1 MQVGGIVV
9 PRFYFDVWEGAKL
22 TPDEAGRELDSLE
35 AAERVATEA
44 VADIGRDRLPKGNA
58 CAVTVELRDEHRQR
72 VLMVT
77 VSMEIHR
84 MDPAPELLR
93 A

>member
-1 MQVGGIVV
+1 
-9 PRFYFDVWEGAKL
+9 
-22 TPDEAGRELDSLE
+22 
-35 AAERVATEA
+35 VATEA

-93 A
+93 AGQPAAQFAEARLWHRARPSRS